1 MEGNGSFGGRTA
13 RSSEVAAVMEREG
26 RVRKKEE
33 GRKKKLDRSI
43 MYPKGASLTALLS
56 TVARACLPRLHLKT
70 PP

>member
-26 RVRKKEE
+26 RVRKKE